1 MNKKLAESE
10 MHFYFSAPDLSKK
23 YMKIRLNYL
32 SDSQLSLTEKLQHK
46 MD

>member
-1 MNKKLAESE
+1 MNKKLSESE
-10 MHFYFSAPDLSKK
+10 MHFYFSVPDLSKK

-32 SDSQLSLTEKLQHK
+32 SDSRLPFTEKLQHK